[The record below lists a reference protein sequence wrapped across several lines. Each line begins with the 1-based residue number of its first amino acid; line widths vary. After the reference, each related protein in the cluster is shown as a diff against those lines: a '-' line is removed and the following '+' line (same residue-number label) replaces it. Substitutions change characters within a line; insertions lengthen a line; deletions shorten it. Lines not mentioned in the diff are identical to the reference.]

1 MARST
6 ARKRALNTLYEADE
20 KNQDIASLLEERIA
34 YSGTQ
39 SPLPEY
45 AIEICRGIAEH
56 RKAIDR
62 MLNRYSTKWTVGRMS
77 VIDRNI
83 LRIGAWEIMYNDDVP
98 DGVAIDEAI
107 SLAKTMSDGGS
118 PSFVHGLLSAVS
130 THKNDADEEF
140 ETSRPASDDAAA
152 AASGGDDSSVADSGA
167 DDSGADDSMADD
179 SSDEWGEWDADLTA
193 PSSEPTPSETEH
205 APSAADDTADDDT
218 ADDTAPAA
226 SSAPASDDAPTDPT
240 SAGDAP
246 SVESEG

>member
-130 THKNDADEEF
+130 THKDDADEEF
-140 ETSRPASDDAAA
+140 EASRQASDDSDAGE
-152 AASGGDDSSVADSGA
+152 ASA
-167 DDSGADDSMADD
+167 DDSRADD

-193 PSSEPTPSETEH
+193 PSSEPTPSETEP
-205 APSAADDTADDDT
+205 APSAADDTADETAADDT

>member
-130 THKNDADEEF
+130 THKDDADEEF
-140 ETSRPASDDAAA
+140 ETSRQASDDSDAGE
-152 AASGGDDSSVADSGA
+152 ASA
-167 DDSGADDSMADD
+167 DDSRADD

-193 PSSEPTPSETEH
+193 PSSEPAPSETEP
-205 APSAADDTADDDT
+205 APSAADDTADETAADDT

>member
-130 THKNDADEEF
+130 THKDDADEEF
-140 ETSRPASDDAAA
+140 ETSRQASDDSDADE
-152 AASGGDDSSVADSGA
+152 ASA
-167 DDSGADDSMADD
+167 DDSRADD

-193 PSSEPTPSETEH
+193 PSSEPAPSETEP
-205 APSAADDTADDDT
+205 APSAADETAADDT

>member
-130 THKNDADEEF
+130 THKDDADEEF
-140 ETSRPASDDAAA
+140 ETSRPTSDDAAS
-152 AASGGDDSSVADSGA
+152 AASGGDDSSVAD
-167 DDSGADDSMADD
+167 DSRADD

-193 PSSEPTPSETEH
+193 PSAEPTPSETEP
-205 APSAADDTADDDT
+205 APSAADDTADETATDDT

-226 SSAPASDDAPTDPT
+226 SSAPASDDAPTDST

>member
-130 THKNDADEEF
+130 THKDDADEEF
-140 ETSRPASDDAAA
+140 EASRQASDDSDAGE
-152 AASGGDDSSVADSGA
+152 ASADDSRA
-167 DDSGADDSMADD
+167 DDSG
-179 SSDEWGEWDADLTA
+179 DEWGEWDADLTA
-193 PSSEPTPSETEH
+193 PSSEPAPSETEP
-205 APSAADDTADDDT
+205 APSAADETAADDT